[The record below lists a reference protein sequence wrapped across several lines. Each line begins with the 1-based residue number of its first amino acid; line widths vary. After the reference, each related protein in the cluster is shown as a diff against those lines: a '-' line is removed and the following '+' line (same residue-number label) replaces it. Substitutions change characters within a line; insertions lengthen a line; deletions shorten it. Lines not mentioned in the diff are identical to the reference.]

1 MSVDALSTGYQIAAS
16 RWDRRALL
24 RYTTVPLVLA
34 VAVVALYAWVSSLSL
49 DSIETRVLTG
59 AAVRGAVVQHVVL
72 AVTATAL
79 VVVIAVPLGILLT
92 RRWAKP
98 LVPVVLALANI
109 GQAMPALG
117 MLVLLAL
124 LFGIGFKI
132 ALVALV
138 ATAALP
144 VLRNTMI
151 GIQQVDA
158 ALVEAARGMGMR
170 PFGILKTVE
179 LPLAVPVMLAGLR
192 TTIVIAVGVATVAT
206 FVNAGGLGDIIVA
219 GIKLQRTPVLVTGG
233 VLTAVI
239 ALALDWLGGLAEQL
253 LRPRGI

>member
-1 MSVDALSTGYQIAAS
+1 
-16 RWDRRALL
+16 
-24 RYTTVPLVLA
+24 
-34 VAVVALYAWVSSLSL
+34 
-49 DSIETRVLTG
+49 
-59 AAVRGAVVQHVVL
+59 
-72 AVTATAL
+72 
-79 VVVIAVPLGILLT
+79 
-92 RRWAKP
+92 
-98 LVPVVLALANI
+98 
-109 GQAMPALG
+109 MPALG